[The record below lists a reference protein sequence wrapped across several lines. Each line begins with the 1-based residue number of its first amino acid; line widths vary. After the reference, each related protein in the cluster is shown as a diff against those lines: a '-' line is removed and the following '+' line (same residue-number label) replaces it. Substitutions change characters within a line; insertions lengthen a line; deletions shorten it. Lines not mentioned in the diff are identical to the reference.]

1 MTRETTAIRLR
12 EKTLALEGRTIL
24 QNLDLA
30 IASGEKVALLG
41 ESGSGKTTLLRSLR
55 QREANQVAWC
65 PQHSGLVP
73 MLSVF
78 HNIYMGR
85 LDRYSASYN
94 LLNLIRPQAGRKAE
108 ITRLAEHLGLAERLW
123 HSVDRLSGG
132 QQSRVNLGRALY
144 QERPIF
150 LGDEPVSAVDEHQAH
165 ELTRFICE
173 RHETVVLALHNID
186 LALTHCE
193 RVIGLKNGRVVLDER
208 CDNLKPAALYELYP
222 TAA

>member
-1 MTRETTAIRLR
+1 MTREAIAIRLH
-12 EKTLALEGRTIL
+12 EETLALNGQAVLR
-24 QNLDLA
+24 NLDLT
-30 IASGEKVALLG
+30 IAHGEKVALLG

-55 QREANQVAWC
+55 RQEASQVAWC

-85 LDRYSASYN
+85 LDRYSAGYN
-94 LLNLIRPQAGRKAE
+94 LLNLVHPQTGRKAE
-108 ITRLAEHLGLAERLW
+108 IIELAERLGLVERLW

-165 ELTRFICE
+165 ELIRFICQ

-186 LALTHCE
+186 LALTHCQ
-193 RVIGLKNGRVVLDER
+193 RVIGLNNGRVVLDER
-208 CDNLKPAALYELYP
+208 CDNLEPAALYKLYP
-222 TAA
+222 TAV